1 MEHQELS
8 NQFRRVGASYRELP
22 TDELLGELKHLQNWA
37 RGFMNDA
44 AKVKDDEHLMASGLM
59 VIFPFVMEL
68 VDALLPKLEVLY
80 GIHAVESQDNAVR
93 QQVFTLVEGILKSKL
108 NLET

>member
-1 MEHQELS
+1 MDHQELS
-8 NQFRRVGASYRELP
+8 NEFRRVGASYRDLP
-22 TDELLGELKHLQNWA
+22 TDELLGELKHLQHWA

-44 AKVKDDEHLMASGLM
+44 SKVEDDDHLMASGLM
-59 VIFPFVMEL
+59 IIFPFVMEL

-80 GIHAVESQDNAVR
+80 GIHAIESKDNDVR
-93 QQVFTLVEGILKSKL
+93 KQVFNLVEGILKSKL